1 MSVVAKVM
9 EENKPNRKRR
19 TSSRSE
25 SDKLDVYC
33 RTDSMATSASCGSI
47 NLLADDGSDQ
57 KSEDSESRRELVE
70 GDSIDALNQEQ
81 KEGDNKENGDD
92 DDDDEDN
99 DNDDDENLELIWL
112 EVESPGELKPGFNTV
127 LVRGKVSV
135 ASFVFPFEFFP
146 IFFRLKMKDSII
158 FGGWK

>member
-1 MSVVAKVM
+1 MAKVM

-25 SDKLDVYC
+25 GDKLDVYC

-47 NLLADDGSDQ
+47 NLLADE
-57 KSEDSESRRELVE
+57 SEDSESRRELVE
-70 GDSIDALNQEQ
+70 GEGGSDSIDALNQEVDA
-81 KEGDNKENGDD
+81 KNGDD
-92 DDDDEDN
+92 DED

-135 ASFVFPFEFFP
+135 ASFVFPFFR
-146 IFFRLKMKDSII
+146 IFFG
-158 FGGWK
+158 FF